1 MLTTIQELE
10 REIDQF
16 HKNIK
21 DSNELMKILM
31 SVASLTKTQTESF
44 EVRTRALH
52 EELSKLPPELSDLFR
67 KKIESF
73 IQEIHREHQ
82 AYQSAV
88 TSLMDRY
95 SEKIT
100 AAEGAIAKVP
110 GILDAQNE
118 AAQKRHLEAL
128 ERIETTY
135 AQTLTSSMERLATQ
149 VSGATEA
156 ATKIPGVLEAKTE
169 AAHKKYLADLG
180 AVEEGH
186 ANKLNAIVEQHSSKL
201 SAATD
206 ALAKVPA
213 ELELQMQKDRSENIA
228 GLKQIQEQYA
238 LDLAKANEAFAK
250 QLQAVVDAIQAVPG
264 QINDNATQQYG
275 AFLKEL
281 EKMMDARL
289 AQLSATEK
297 RVEDLSQQLEA
308 KYNAFVSKLESTNM
322 DQLYKYCQDMNKSIN
337 TKLGIALGGVAI
349 AVIVSIVSLFI

>member
-44 EVRTRALH
+44 EVRTKALH
-52 EELSKLPPELSDLFR
+52 EELSKLPPELSDLFQ

-100 AAEGAIAKVP
+100 VAEGAIAKVP

-118 AAQKRHLEAL
+118 AA
-128 ERIETTY
+128 
-135 AQTLTSSMERLATQ
+135 
-149 VSGATEA
+149 
-156 ATKIPGVLEAKTE
+156 
-169 AAHKKYLADLG
+169 HKKYLEDLG
-180 AVEEGH
+180 ALEEDH
-186 ANKLNAIVEQHSSKL
+186 AQKLNAIVERHSSML
-201 SAATD
+201 SAASD
-206 ALAKVPA
+206 ALAKFPV
-213 ELELQMQKDRSENIA
+213 ELELQMQKDRSENVA

-238 LDLAKANEAFAK
+238 SDLAKTNEAFAK
-250 QLQAVVDAIQAVPG
+250 QLQAVVDAVHAVPG
-264 QINDNATQQYG
+264 QINNNAVQQYG

-289 AQLSATEK
+289 AQLAATEK
-297 RVEDLSQQLEA
+297 RVEDLSQQLED